1 MLRGLALLFSLF
13 ALFLLV
19 AAFEVTTLH
28 SLRMLDWRAQDA
40 LIREQARHL
49 DPDSDIV
56 IIDIDEPS
64 LARLQEVAGS
74 WPWPRAIHGELLQGL
89 AAQRPRA
96 IVFDLLF
103 SDADRF
109 RPDSD
114 AAFIEA
120 LRGTPNVYLPMLM
133 LQGDVRAG
141 LRLMDLAKPL
151 GLSAVANADPAAQA
165 LLLLPGAVPPE
176 LWKPGLINFIE
187 DSDGVGRSY
196 LLAETVGGWR
206 IPSLP
211 ARVASD
217 LGVAVNGDR
226 LRLDWRTGK
235 GFTHVSY
242 ADVFEDFA
250 RRERQRAVDEFS
262 DKIVIIGSSAPGLK
276 DLRTTPLG
284 SLYPAVEI
292 LATAIDNLKNGRAL
306 QPVSPWLTLGI
317 TVLFLLA
324 LWGAFAAQWQVV
336 VIATALLAASAGL
349 VLLASWAL
357 ARGWL
362 LAIVTPL
369 VFAWLFYV
377 VAAVQGFLQERATR
391 RHAVRLFGRFLN
403 PNVVA
408 RIVEQGETIESLS
421 GQTRQVS
428 VLFSD
433 IRGFTTLSETQ
444 PPQQVVQLLN
454 RYFSRQVAVVFKH
467 GGTLD
472 KFIGDCI
479 MAFWGAPLDDPEHAS
494 HAVACALEMQLVL
507 KDFQRELGAAGHLFD
522 VGIGIHSGSAVVGF
536 IGAEQKLDYTAIG
549 DTVNLASRIEGLTK
563 DKARILVSA
572 DTAAACGSAYDFQP
586 HGAHPVKGRAQP
598 VELWEPRA
606 PAAAPFTVARSVL
619 GESNNQGALV

>member
-1 MLRGLALLFSLF
+1 MLRGLALLFALF
-13 ALFLLV
+13 ALFVVV
-19 AAFEVTTLH
+19 ATLEISTLH
-28 SLRMLDWRAQDA
+28 SLRTLDWRAQDA
-40 LIREQARHL
+40 LIREQALHQNP
-49 DPDSDIV
+49 DPDIV
-56 IIDIDEPS
+56 IIDIDEAS
-64 LARLQEVAGS
+64 LARLQETAGS

-89 AAQRPRA
+89 GPQKPRA
-96 IVFDLLF
+96 IVFDILF

-109 RPDSD
+109 RPESD
-114 AAFIEA
+114 LAFIEA
-120 LRGTPNVYLPMLM
+120 LRSTPNVYLPMLM

-151 GLSAVANADPAAQA
+151 GLTAAANADPAAQA

-187 DSDGVGRSY
+187 DRDGIGRSY

-217 LGVAVNGDR
+217 LGVAVSGDR
-226 LRLDWRTGK
+226 IQLDWRGGV
-235 GFTHVSY
+235 GFKHVSY
-242 ADVFEDFA
+242 ADVFEDFS
-250 RRERQRAVDEFS
+250 RRNRLRAVDEFS
-262 DKIVIIGSSAPGLK
+262 NKIVIIGSSAPGLK
-276 DLRTTPLG
+276 DLRATPLG

-292 LATAIDNLKNGRAL
+292 LATAIDNLKNGRSL
-306 QPVSPWLTLGI
+306 QPVSFWVTLGL
-317 TVLFLLA
+317 TTLLLA
-324 LWGAFAAQWQVV
+324 ALWMAFAAQWQVV
-336 VIATALLAASAGL
+336 VVAAALLASSAGL
-349 VLLASWAL
+349 VAVAAWALGHGVLLAF
-357 ARGWL
+357 
-362 LAIVTPL
+362 VTPL

-421 GQTRQVS
+421 GQTRQIS

-433 IRGFTTLSETQ
+433 IRGFTTLSETR
-444 PPQQVVQLLN
+444 PPQEVVQLLN

-479 MAFWGAPLDDPEHAS
+479 MAFWGAPLDDADHAR
-494 HAVACALEMQLVL
+494 HAVACALEMQTVL
-507 KDFQRELGAAGHLFD
+507 KEFQRDLGVAGHLFD

-572 DTAAACGSAYDFQP
+572 ETAAACGTAYAFVP
-586 HGAHPVKGRAQP
+586 HGAHAAKGRAQP
-598 VELWEPRA
+598 VELWEPRESGG
-606 PAAAPFTVARSVL
+606 PLAAQTSPWQHQ
-619 GESNNQGALV
+619 EKQGAST